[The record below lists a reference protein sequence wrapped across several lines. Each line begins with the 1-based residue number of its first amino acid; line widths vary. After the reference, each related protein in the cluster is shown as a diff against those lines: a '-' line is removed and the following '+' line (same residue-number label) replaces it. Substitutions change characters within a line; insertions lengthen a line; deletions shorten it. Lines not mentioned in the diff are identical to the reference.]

1 MRYVGACSSAVEHGA
16 HNPLVAGSIP
26 AGPTNLFEAR
36 RIVSRVTHSTPT
48 PHDDIARSRALAVDI
63 ADIIAETPAADTR
76 VIDIHEHSSIAD
88 IFVIC
93 SGENE
98 RQLRAI
104 YRSVID
110 EMGEAGQEPLRVE
123 GDTLSGWML
132 IDFGDVVVH
141 VFDKD
146 LRTFYDLEGR
156 WESAPVLL
164 SIQ

>member
-1 MRYVGACSSAVEHGA
+1 MTDNIQDFQDQIA
-16 HNPLVAGSIP
+16 H
-26 AGPTNLFEAR
+26 
-36 RIVSRVTHSTPT
+36 
-48 PHDDIARSRALAVDI
+48 SRALAVDI

-88 IFVIC
+88 VFVIC

-104 YRSVID
+104 YRAILD
-110 EMGEAGQEPLRVE
+110 EMGKAGHDPIRTE
-123 GDTLSGWML
+123 GDTTSGWML

-141 VFDKD
+141 VFDDD
-146 LRTFYDLEGR
+146 LRGFYDLEGR
-156 WESAPVLL
+156 WENAPVLL